1 MRAAPRVRALP
12 LSPGEAGVTSRFRSR
27 RRNGSESRDRQYPV
41 PILNRLGRR
50 ALYGL
55 AESRRLHALVQGGGT
70 LDDGAYRAA
79 ARLLG
84 GRVLEEMVATLTRLH
99 REGFNTGVD
108 YLGERHTD
116 PLAVESATDQYVRLN
131 RELARL
137 DADVNVWVDLT
148 NVGLDISEELCRR
161 QLSRI
166 VADLPVG
173 SRLQVRAHD
182 SSRIDRILALV
193 TELAAQGTPVMPTL
207 QANLR
212 AAPVYA
218 DRLIE
223 TGVPVLLVKGA
234 QLESAKVAH
243 RWGEGTDVA
252 FLQLA
257 HQLRAGG
264 VELAIGTHDP
274 VIREAVTAA
283 FPDVEVQMLLG
294 VRPTDA
300 HELVHRGRSV
310 RLYVPYGQDWLRY
323 FLRRL
328 GERRGA

>member
-1 MRAAPRVRALP
+1 MR
-12 LSPGEAGVTSRFRSR
+12 
-27 RRNGSESRDRQYPV
+27 
-41 PILNRLGRR
+41 
-50 ALYGL
+50 
-55 AESRRLHALVQGGGT
+55 ALVQGSAA
-70 LDDGAYRAA
+70 LDDHAYRAA
-79 ARLLG
+79 ARVLG
-84 GRVLEEMVATLTRLH
+84 GRVPEEMLATLTRLH

-108 YLGERHTD
+108 YFGERRTD
-116 PLAVESATDQYVRLN
+116 PLAVESAASQYVRLN

-137 DADVNVWVDLT
+137 DADVKVWVDLT
-148 NVGLDISEELCRR
+148 NVGLDISDELCRR
-161 QLSRI
+161 QLIRI
-166 VADLPVG
+166 VDGLPVG

-182 SSRIDRILALV
+182 SSRMDRILALAA
-193 TELAAQGTPVMPTL
+193 ELAARGAPVMPTL

-212 AAPVYA
+212 EAPVYA

-234 QLESAKVAH
+234 HLEPAKLAH
-243 RWGEGTDVA
+243 CWGEETDVA

-264 VELAIGTHDP
+264 VQLAIGTHDP

-300 HELVHRGRSV
+300 HELVLRGRSV

-328 GERRGA
+328 GEGRGA